1 MSLEFE
7 NKINL
12 SFFINGESLKWGVKL
27 NPEIES
33 MSKANIFYI
42 FKNNEWKSDNY
53 NKDSNRSE
61 RKHITRKKETYHPK
75 SSSTLSMNFDYQI
88 YKYRERIQC
97 HKIVNLLLNTKN
109 QLSKFRAKD
118 RGVEVNDKSC
128 AT

>member
-75 SSSTLSMNFDYQI
+75 SSSTLSMNFDY
-88 YKYRERIQC
+88 
-97 HKIVNLLLNTKN
+97 
-109 QLSKFRAKD
+109 
-118 RGVEVNDKSC
+118 
-128 AT
+128 